1 MTTAK
6 LTIRLPIENIE
17 FAKQYAKE
25 HRMTVTELI
34 NRQLQGLRGQEDSG
48 VHPEVAR
55 IVGLVPEEI
64 DVREEHVRYLLEKH
78 R

>member
-6 LTIRLPIENIE
+6 LTIRLPVENIE

-34 NRQLQGLRGQEDSG
+34 NRQLQRLRGPESAG
-48 VHPEVAR
+48 IHPEVAR
-55 IVGLVPEEI
+55 IVGLVPEEV
-64 DVREEHVRYLLEKH
+64 DVREAHLEYLLEKH